1 MIKRKV
7 FYIFLLLLYLVLAI
21 IIVPMIV
28 PLKEEFQLNF
38 DEGLQLMRASLYMQ
52 GYSPHI
58 EIWSDQPF
66 FFPALLSFWF
76 TIAGKSVF
84 SARLLTVI
92 FSALLIW
99 FFFESISI
107 YLGIFPA
114 FMGVIS
120 LAASS
125 GFIRFSSAVMIGIPS
140 LSLAVISIYF
150 LLIYKKSKQ
159 KYLLIISGV
168 IFALSLKIKFFT
180 VFLIP
185 IILFFIF
192 DVNKIN
198 FESNQKLKSRF
209 IYPLLL
215 WIISLVVIFLIVSL
229 LFNELSYEQL
239 FGTHFGEGIKTAFP
253 IKNGFEKLS
262 KVIINKDYDLLYLAI
277 FGILVVFVRHRWEGL
292 FPVVWLG
299 AGTFLLLNHRPVWPH
314 HYCLIAIP
322 MAWLAAYAS
331 VPFFDLFK
339 QRNNLFNYREFRFRN
354 YFWASISLILIIF
367 ALLTLKP
374 KVSKDIPSLQTN
386 YEPQFAVINRLVEH
400 KNSTKWLF
408 TDVPIYGFY
417 ADLLVPPE
425 IAVFSTKRINTGQMT
440 QNEIYELLV
449 KYRPEQILIGRFK
462 GFIYTSSDVY
472 SYINKFYSKS
482 NDISVVDHYVLK
494 SLN

>member
-1 MIKRKV
+1 MIIKRKIL
-7 FYIFLLLLYLVLAI
+7 YIFLLLLYLVLAI
-21 IIVPMIV
+21 IIVPMVV

-52 GYSPHI
+52 GYSPQT

-66 FFPALLSFWF
+66 FFPALLSLWF
-76 TIAGKSVF
+76 SIVGKSVF

-99 FFFESISI
+99 FFFETIRIS
-107 YLGIFPA
+107 LGIFPA
-114 FMGVIS
+114 IIGAIS

-140 LSLAVISIYF
+140 LSLGVISIYF
-150 LLIYKKSKQ
+150 LFIYKKSQQ

-168 IFALSLKIKFFT
+168 LFALSLKIKFFT

-185 IILFFIF
+185 IILLVLF

-198 FESNQKLKSRF
+198 FESNQKPRSKLM
-209 IYPLLL
+209 YPLLL

-229 LFNELSYEQL
+229 LFNELSYQQL
-239 FGTHFGEGIKTAFP
+239 FGTHFGEEIQAAFTM
-253 IKNGFEKLS
+253 KNGFEKLS
-262 KVIINKDYDLLYLAI
+262 KVIINKDYDLFSLAI
-277 FGILVVFVRHRWEGL
+277 FGILVVFVRHRWEGI
-292 FPVVWLG
+292 FPVAWLG
-299 AGTFLLLNHRPVWPH
+299 TGTLLLLNHRPVWPH

-322 MAWLAAYAS
+322 MAWLTAYAS
-331 VPFFDLFK
+331 VPFFDLF
-339 QRNNLFNYREFRFRN
+339 QQREFRLGN
-354 YFWASISLILIIF
+354 YFWASISLILMIF

-374 KVSKDIPSLQTN
+374 KVSKDIPSLQKN
-386 YEPQFAVINRLVEH
+386 YEPQFAVINRLIKH

-425 IAVFSTKRINTGQMT
+425 IAVFSTKRIKTGQLT
-440 QNEIYELLV
+440 QDEVYELLV

-462 GFIYTSSDVY
+462 GFIYTSSDVD

-482 NDISVVDHYVLK
+482 NDISAVDHYILK
-494 SLN
+494 SLK